1 MTDIDAGSFNLKP
14 QMARSSTFAVEDLF
28 WGYKIQ
34 SGVKPSLLV
43 AFGQLVSFFFGVCFA
58 TAALGILLLPAL
70 FFDGDFT
77 AMRVG
82 SAALFGAMA
91 GYLLWFASRG
101 TSPEA
106 HVDISFSEIRQVI
119 ANRAGKPTT
128 VGRYSFDAIGGVFVE
143 QSDTS
148 PLSQLV
154 VRCSHTGQTLIIA
167 AGTDAQLTPLR
178 NRLATDILT
187 KA

>member
-1 MTDIDAGSFNLKP
+1 MTDIDAGSFSMTP
-14 QMARSSTFAVEDLF
+14 EMARPSTFAVEDIF

-34 SGVKPSLLV
+34 SGVKPSLMV

-58 TAALGILLLPAL
+58 TAALGILLLPTL

-91 GYLLWFASRG
+91 AYLLWFASRG
-101 TSPEA
+101 TQPEA

-119 ANRAGKPTT
+119 KNRTGAPST
-128 VGRYSFDAIGGVFVE
+128 VGRYPFDAIGGVFVE
-143 QSDTS
+143 HSDTS
-148 PLSQLV
+148 HLSQLV
-154 VRCSHTGQTLIIA
+154 VRCNHTGQTILIA